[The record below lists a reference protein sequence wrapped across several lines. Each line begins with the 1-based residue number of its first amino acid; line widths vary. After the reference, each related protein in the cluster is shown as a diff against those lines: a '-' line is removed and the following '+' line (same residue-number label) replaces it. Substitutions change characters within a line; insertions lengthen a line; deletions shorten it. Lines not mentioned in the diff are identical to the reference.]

1 MRGTKIVQQN
11 GPGALRRRLQTT
23 ISNSELTLLTI
34 LLLSVAMLLLPLRL
48 VGAESPGTKL
58 PPDEVIKQTTDRFL
72 EAVRNEGDTISEDPD
87 RVLELVNE
95 IVLPHLDVNRFAR
108 GILGKHWRR
117 ATTEQQDQFIDEFR
131 TLMVRRYA
139 SMISDYTDVDIVYFP
154 ARKRK
159 ETRAIVP
166 TEFPQPTGPAVEVD
180 YRLSQTEGQWKV
192 YDVVIEG
199 VSMLATYRSTFSSEV
214 NRIGLDGVIEELS
227 AKNRQVG
234 KS

>member
-1 MRGTKIVQQN
+1 MRHNGLASLGTGLKTIGNWRLRVLAILIV
-11 GPGALRRRLQTT
+11 
-23 ISNSELTLLTI
+23 
-34 LLLSVAMLLLPLRL
+34 SVAMMFPPSRL
-48 VGAESPGTKL
+48 VGAESPSTEV
-58 PPDEVIKQTTDRFL
+58 PPDEVIKRTTNRFL
-72 EAVRNEGDTISEDPD
+72 EAVRSEGETINDNPD

-117 ATTEQQDQFIDEFR
+117 ATTEQQYRFIDEFR

-154 ARKRK
+154 ARKRN
-159 ETRAIVP
+159 ERRATVP
-166 TEFPQPTGPAVEVD
+166 TEFPQPTGPAVDVD
-180 YRLSQTEGQWKV
+180 YRLSQAEGQWKV

-227 AKNRQVG
+227 AKNRQIG
-234 KS
+234 SS